1 MWRKIPPPA
10 TEWSA
15 VPEKQKFIWLFFS
28 VSGRVSR
35 APFFLGGMLA
45 AVVQAFPLYRFMLS
59 PEGSSESMI
68 WSMLTLIAFIASL
81 WSNVALAV
89 KRLHDLDKPGLAA
102 IVLFVPVI
110 SIVAFLVLCLFP
122 GQPGPNRYGRHPDAP
137 A

>member
-1 MWRKIPPPA
+1 M
-10 TEWSA
+10 
-15 VPEKQKFIWLFFS
+15 PEKQKFIWLFFS